1 MKRSDFLKAIKKAGL
16 VAAGIWFLVLFFF
29 GAITGN
35 TAQGEF
41 FFSVAVATIFSVVGF
56 FVSYGKFKS

>member
-1 MKRSDFLKAIKKAGL
+1 MKKAGW
-16 VAAGIWFLVLFFF
+16 VAVGIWFLVLFFF

-41 FFSVAVATIFSVVGF
+41 FFSVAVATILSVVGF